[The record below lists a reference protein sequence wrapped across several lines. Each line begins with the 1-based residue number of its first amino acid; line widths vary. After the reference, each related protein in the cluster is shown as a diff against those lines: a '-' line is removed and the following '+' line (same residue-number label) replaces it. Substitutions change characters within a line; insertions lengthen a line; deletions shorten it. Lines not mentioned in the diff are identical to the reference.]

1 MKIFRLLFILL
12 ICFFVYNSSFSQL
25 ECKNLEEFYKTH
37 PQNNIRKRA
46 GSNPLMDNYDVK
58 YYNIDLNVSNT
69 SLAIKGFV
77 QMKAQVKIDGFDK
90 VVLNLANTFTID
102 SVYLNGKKVTYS
114 KSGDE
119 LTINAPTALIKNEYF
134 ESKVYYKGNGAS
146 GADFPA
152 GMNMG
157 TYGNNSYV

>member
-1 MKIFRLLFILL
+1 MKVFRLLFILL
-12 ICFFVYNSSFSQL
+12 VCFFVSFSSFSQL
-25 ECKNLEEFYKTH
+25 ECKNLEEFYKAH

-77 QMKAQVKIDGFDK
+77 QMKAQVKTDGFDK

-102 SVYLNGKKVTYS
+102 SV
-114 KSGDE
+114 
-119 LTINAPTALIKNEYF
+119 I
-134 ESKVYYKGNGAS
+134 
-146 GADFPA
+146 
-152 GMNMG
+152 
-157 TYGNNSYV
+157 